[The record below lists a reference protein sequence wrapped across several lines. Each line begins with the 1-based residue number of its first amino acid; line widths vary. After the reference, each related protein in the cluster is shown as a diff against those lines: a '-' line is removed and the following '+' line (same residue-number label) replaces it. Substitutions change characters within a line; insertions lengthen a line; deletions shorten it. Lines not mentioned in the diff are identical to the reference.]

1 MDSCVTAKTNRRV
14 QCKTLS
20 CSAIVSNY
28 KIGDVEYFYAKRGCT
43 ADPEASHIEGEQY
56 PADKETVPSGW
67 TGIKQYNQ
75 RTSIKNGNT
84 LRKVFQ
90 NLFKKYFVKSL
101 ISFAFKTLS
110 EPHNFQSLKNFNVI
124 LVRAVFQQS
133 QLVGWNLHMIPLG
146 QKIVL
151 YVGRLFR
158 HQQM

>member
-1 MDSCVTAKTNRRV
+1 MDSCVTAKTKRRV

-28 KIGDVEYFYAKRGCT
+28 KIGDVEYYYAKRGCT

-84 LRKVFQ
+84 LRMGFQ
-90 NLFKKYFVKSL
+90 KSYYIFLCREFRLLSKPYQSYKSIYRSRISMLFL
-101 ISFAFKTLS
+101 
-110 EPHNFQSLKNFNVI
+110 
-124 LVRAVFQQS
+124 
-133 QLVGWNLHMIPLG
+133 
-146 QKIVL
+146 
-151 YVGRLFR
+151 
-158 HQQM
+158 

>member
-1 MDSCVTAKTNRRV
+1 MDNCVTAKTNRRV

-28 KIGDVEYFYAKRGCT
+28 KIGDIEYYYAKRGCT

-90 NLFKKYFVKSL
+90 CFLYRWSLSL
-101 ISFAFKTLS
+101 ILLS
-110 EPHNFQSLKNFNVI
+110 LWKP
-124 LVRAVFQQS
+124 
-133 QLVGWNLHMIPLG
+133 
-146 QKIVL
+146 
-151 YVGRLFR
+151 
-158 HQQM
+158 

>member
-28 KIGDVEYFYAKRGCT
+28 KIGDVEYYYAKRGCT

-84 LRKVFQ
+84 LRKVFR
-90 NLFKKYFVKSL
+90 NLLDNIWSN
-101 ISFAFKTLS
+101 
-110 EPHNFQSLKNFNVI
+110 H
-124 LVRAVFQQS
+124 
-133 QLVGWNLHMIPLG
+133 
-146 QKIVL
+146 
-151 YVGRLFR
+151 
-158 HQQM
+158 